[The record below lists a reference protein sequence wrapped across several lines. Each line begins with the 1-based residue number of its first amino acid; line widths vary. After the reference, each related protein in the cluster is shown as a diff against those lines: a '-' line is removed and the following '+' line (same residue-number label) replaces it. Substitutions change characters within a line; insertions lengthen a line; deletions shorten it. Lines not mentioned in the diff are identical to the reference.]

1 MKGRVFGIKKSLLL
15 KITAIFLFLCFA
27 VATFFAF
34 YSLKIPDLWFYNF
47 CISLGLFQIV
57 KGFFFKLDSALY
69 IGFLLLFI
77 GLAGYLFWFTE
88 TRNYAPFFI
97 SLAFILASIFTFI
110 FTGQNFHLIFAYSL
124 IFVTIFA
131 LLLIKNFITLPI
143 FIAFISLFLVLLVV
157 EIFYNKKWRK

>member
-1 MKGRVFGIKKSLLL
+1 MKGRMFGIKKSLLL

-57 KGFFFKLDSALY
+57 KGFFFKLDSVLY

-77 GLAGYLFWFTE
+77 GLAGYLFGLQKLTITPHFSSHWHSFWHLFSPSFSPNKT
-88 TRNYAPFFI
+88 FI
-97 SLAFILASIFTFI
+97 S
-110 FTGQNFHLIFAYSL
+110 Y
-124 IFVTIFA
+124 
-131 LLLIKNFITLPI
+131 LLI
-143 FIAFISLFLVLLVV
+143 
-157 EIFYNKKWRK
+157 R

>member
-1 MKGRVFGIKKSLLL
+1 MKGRMFGIKKSLLL

-57 KGFFFKLDSALY
+57 KGFFFKLDSVLY

-77 GLAGYLFWFTE
+77 VLAGYLFWFTK
-88 TRNYAPFFI
+88 TYNYSPFFI

-110 FTGQNFHLIFAYSL
+110 FTEQNFHLIFAYSL
-124 IFVTIFA
+124 IFVTILA
-131 LLLIKNFITLPI
+131 LLLVKNFITLSI

-157 EIFYNKKWRK
+157 EIFYDKKWRK